1 MSTEYVL
8 RTQNLTKTYGR
19 HNAVDNVSMNVRKGD
34 IYGLIGKNG
43 AGKTTFL
50 KMVAGLANP
59 TQGTIELF
67 GKKDTRTGR
76 TKTDWF
82 RKSGVELQQ
91 KRIGCLVEEPGYYP
105 GMTALDN
112 LEIVRRNLGIT
123 EKDITKK
130 MLEFVKLSDAG
141 KKKVRN
147 FSMGMKQRLGI
158 AVSLIR
164 NPDFLVLDEP
174 INGLDPSG
182 IKEIR
187 DLMITLNRERQIT
200 ILISSHILGE
210 LSKIATRYG
219 IIRDGALV
227 EEFDA
232 EALEDRCKRCQKVVV
247 DDTARAAKILEERFG
262 IRNYDVPDEHVI
274 RIFERYDEAERIN
287 SAFVMGGVALRESML
302 VGQDLEGYFMDLLGS
317 DIRTGSGL

>member
-1 MSTEYVL
+1 MSAEYVL
-8 RTQNLTKTYGR
+8 RTQNLTKTFGQ
-19 HNAVDNVSMNVRKGD
+19 HKAVDNVSMNVRKGD

-50 KMVAGLANP
+50 KMVTGLAKP
-59 TQGTIELF
+59 TQGAIELF
-67 GKKDTRTGR
+67 GKKDAQ
-76 TKTDWF
+76 
-82 RKSGVELQQ
+82 SGVELQR

-112 LEIVRRNLGIT
+112 LEIVRRNLGIA
-123 EKDITKK
+123 EKNITRE
-130 MLEFVKLSDAG
+130 MLDFVKLSDAR

-187 DLMITLNRERQIT
+187 DLMIKLNRERQIT

-219 IIRDGALV
+219 IIRDGALI

-232 EALEDRCKRCQKVVV
+232 ETLGDRCKRCQKVVV
-247 DDTARAAKILEERFG
+247 DDPARAAKILEDRFG
-262 IRNYDVPDEHVI
+262 IHNYDVPDRHVI
-274 RIFERYDEAERIN
+274 RIFERYDEAENIN
-287 SAFVMGGVALRESML
+287 NAFVMGGVALRESML

-317 DIRTGSGL
+317 DHRT